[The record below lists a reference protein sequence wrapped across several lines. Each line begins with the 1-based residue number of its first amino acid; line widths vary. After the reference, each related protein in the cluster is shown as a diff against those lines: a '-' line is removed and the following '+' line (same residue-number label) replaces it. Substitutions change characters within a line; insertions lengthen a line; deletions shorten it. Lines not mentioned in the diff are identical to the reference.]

1 MIKEMK
7 KTIFRNT
14 LIFVIVLMILGI
26 LLAVVS
32 FNGAMAVMGPKKNIY
47 DASVNKIK
55 GAKNAKIE
63 IDKYNLYGCFTE
75 EYSQNSSTSAKK
87 TTAYYCLVLVGD
99 DSDSRFM
106 AVKVDAKYKE
116 KLDKI
121 EEEYTDLDNGIDS
134 DDRTVITLKGKLQKM
149 DGQLY
154 RYFKEF
160 IMEYGYTEEDIP
172 FVTLNLCL
180 EHEGVNVETV
190 LFILSIIS
198 ILIAVIVLIYVLV
211 TGGVSKVKK
220 QFQGM
225 GQEEIERI
233 DNDYLNA
240 VCISKHVKIGT
251 YYTFIMRAMSGT
263 VIKNDELVWAYTSKV
278 THKTNG
284 IPTGTTYSVL
294 LYDVNRKSYS
304 LPSKNEQMC
313 QEMLNRYSQISNK
326 IIIGYDDEYM
336 QLFQKDF
343 KRFLA
348 IAYNRIDNVPMNE
361 NNGQT
366 GFDNYF
372 S

>member
-14 LIFVIVLMILGI
+14 LIIVFVLLIAGIILT
-26 LLAVVS
+26 AVS
-32 FNGAMAVMGPKKNIY
+32 FDGAMAVLGPKKNIY
-47 DASVNKIK
+47 DASVGKIK
-55 GAKNAKIE
+55 DANNAKIE

-75 EYSQNSSTSAKK
+75 EYSETKGVKK
-87 TTAYYCLVLVGD
+87 TTAYYCLILVGD
-99 DSDSRFM
+99 DSDPRFM
-106 AVKVDAKYKE
+106 AVKVDAKYKD

-134 DDRTVITLKGKLQKM
+134 DDRTVITVKGKLQKM

-154 RYFKEF
+154 KYFKDF
-160 IMEYGYTEEDIP
+160 IMEYEYTEEDLP
-172 FVTLNLCL
+172 FVSLNLCL
-180 EHEGVNVETV
+180 EDKGVNGQTIF
-190 LFILSIIS
+190 FILGGIA
-198 ILIAVIVLIYVLV
+198 ILIAVIILVYVLV

-225 GQEEIERI
+225 AQEEIERI

-240 VCISKHVKIGT
+240 ACISKHVKIGM
-251 YYTFIMRAMSGT
+251 YYTFIMSTMKGT
-263 VIKNDELVWAYTSKV
+263 VIRNDELVWAYTSKV
-278 THKTNG
+278 THRTNG
-284 IPTGTTYSVL
+284 IPTGTTYSVIV
-294 LYDVNRKSYS
+294 YDVNGKSYS

-313 QEMLNRYSQISNK
+313 QEILNRYSQISNK
-326 IIIGYDDEYM
+326 MIIGYDDEYM
-336 QLFQKDF
+336 QLFRTDF
-343 KRFLA
+343 KRFLS

>member
-14 LIFVIVLMILGI
+14 LILVFVLLIAGIILTVVAFDG
-26 LLAVVS
+26 AVSV
-32 FNGAMAVMGPKKNIY
+32 FGPKKNIY
-47 DASVNKIK
+47 DASVKKIQ
-55 GAKNAKIE
+55 NTDYAKIE

-75 EYSQNSSTSAKK
+75 EYSRTNNVKK
-87 TTAYYCLVLVGD
+87 TTAYYCTVLVGD

-106 AVKVDAKYKE
+106 AVKVDAKYKD

-134 DDRTVITLKGKLQKM
+134 DERTVVTVKGKLNKM

-160 IMEYGYTEEDIP
+160 ILNYEYYTEEDIP
-172 FVTLNLCL
+172 FISINLCL
-180 EHEGVNVETV
+180 EDEGFSGKAVF
-190 LFILSIIS
+190 FIIGVIGILLAII
-198 ILIAVIVLIYVLV
+198 ILIYVLV
-211 TGGVSKVKK
+211 TGGVRKVKK

-225 GQEEIERI
+225 GPEELERI

-240 VCISKHVKIGT
+240 ACINKNVRIGR
-251 YYTFIMRAMSGT
+251 YYTFIMSTMSGL
-263 VIKNDELVWAYTSKV
+263 VIKNDELIWAYTNKV
-278 THKTNG
+278 QHRTNG

-294 LYDVNRKSYS
+294 VYDVNGKSHS

-313 QEMLNRYSQISNK
+313 QEILNRYSQISNR

-336 QLFQKDF
+336 QLFRTDF
-343 KRFLA
+343 KRFLS
-348 IAYNRIDNVPMNE
+348 IAYNRIDNVPMNDNNE
-361 NNGQT
+361 NM
-366 GFDNYF
+366 GFGNYF